1 MSSVQR
7 MALLQSRMNELR
19 ERDFAQGKQLAGIVH
34 SLTSQALAQP
44 VPVAVPLAQAN
55 ALAASPTGNVP
66 VVVASPVDPSVA
78 AVVPK
83 VTGVLAQIA
92 EVIKGVH
99 GQMVKQVVA
108 PPPPP
113 VVKLDT
119 KTQQQLEDE
128 IRSLRKEQ
136 EQREMKFMQEAAV
149 ATANEIAR
157 DKQSEERKA
166 TIAHREHVTA
176 VAMTKMHEKW
186 LSNNEQRMAASEDA
200 PPRAQTEVERV
211 LQKALE
217 AQSAH
222 GKEAKAKKAV
232 AVMVKA
238 KPLTPVQREAL
249 KVKEAAETKLQAE
262 EKAKED
268 KMAAAFE
275 AHQEQET
282 SMIEQRQ
289 PVGGV
294 AQKRAQEADKAAHKV
309 KLSAQQEAEVELQ
322 KRVERMIRHSVKE
335 DAKKRLQ
342 QRVEKMMAKLSKT
355 RRSKT
360 TPWSGKPELSHAKA
374 EILSQKKDA
383 PLTPAQQEA
392 LKVKEAAEARL
403 KAEEKAKEDKMA
415 AAFEAHQERETSM
428 IEKRQ
433 TVGGA
438 AASKRAQEAEEAG
451 KAAHKVTLSAKA
463 EAKLQLQQRVEKMI
477 RHTDIA
483 VAEKQMQER
492 VQHAKT
498 LLKEEASVLKKV
510 SSPVFLP

>member
-1 MSSVQR
+1 
-7 MALLQSRMNELR
+7 
-19 ERDFAQGKQLAGIVH
+19 
-34 SLTSQALAQP
+34 
-44 VPVAVPLAQAN
+44 
-55 ALAASPTGNVP
+55 
-66 VVVASPVDPSVA
+66 
-78 AVVPK
+78 
-83 VTGVLAQIA
+83 
-92 EVIKGVH
+92 
-99 GQMVKQVVA
+99 
-108 PPPPP
+108 
-113 VVKLDT
+113 
-119 KTQQQLEDE
+119 
-128 IRSLRKEQ
+128 
-136 EQREMKFMQEAAV
+136 MKFMQEAAV

-186 LSNNEQRMAASEDA
+186 LSNDEQRMAASEDA

-217 AQSAH
+217 SQSAH
-222 GKEAKAKKAV
+222 GKEGKAKKAV
-232 AVMVKA
+232 AAMVKA

-289 PVGGV
+289 PVGG
-294 AQKRAQEADKAAHKV
+294 AAASKLAHKAEKAAHKL

-322 KRVERMIRHSVKE
+322 KRVERMIRHSAKE

-342 QRVEKMMAKLSKT
+342 QRVEKMMAKLSQTQPLK
-355 RRSKT
+355 ST
-360 TPWSGKPELSHAKA
+360 THSSVKEDLLKPLKSTSRSGKPELSHVKA
-374 EILSQKKDA
+374 EILTLEKDR
-383 PLTPAQQEA
+383 PVTPVQQEA
-392 LKVKEAAEARL
+392 LKMKEAAEARL

-433 TVGGA
+433 PVGGA
-438 AASKRAQEAEEAG
+438 AASKRAQEADEKE
-451 KAAHKVTLSAKA
+451 KAAHKVKLSAKD

-477 RHTDIA
+477 RHTDRA
-483 VAEKQMQER
+483 VAEKEMEER

-498 LLKEEASVLKKV
+498 LLKEEASILRKV
-510 SSPVFLP
+510 SALVFVPYGKNTV